1 MKYVNF
7 IVQTFFILASLVF
20 IILLMA
26 GKPMENFFLMTQLI
40 IGLWQYT
47 GALVLNLS
55 GLAATSLRRYFKASS
70 FYLLL
75 LTIIALVNFP
85 GQALVFQL
93 SIFLPPPGLAIYCY
107 IVTCRNT
114 FSRKKNNG
122 SFLPHLSF

>member
-1 MKYVNF
+1 MKYINF
-7 IVQTFFILASLVF
+7 IVQTFFIVASLVF

-40 IGLWQYT
+40 LGLWQYAV
-47 GALVLNLS
+47 ALVLNLS
-55 GLAATSLRRYFKASS
+55 GQAATSLRLYFKASS
-70 FYLLL
+70 VYLFL
-75 LTIIALVNFP
+75 LTVIALANFP

-93 SIFLPPPGLAIYCY
+93 SIFFSPPGLAIYCY

-114 FSRKKNNG
+114 FSRNKNNG